1 MVLLCG
7 VGDKEDALVEEEK
20 PRKTNSSWPRVASLA
35 ECSPGVT
42 LLALINSSSSSFLRE
57 LGLAHT
63 VSPPNSRWRRLGFL
77 YMLLSISTI
86 TRVNSEI
93 DRRCAPVLCTQRVHG
108 RALDSLDTTILS
120 LHGIVCSSFF

>member
-77 YMLLSISTI
+77 YLLLSGSTI
-86 TRVNSEI
+86 TRSATCNVASPLSFFLEKPP
-93 DRRCAPVLCTQRVHG
+93 DP
-108 RALDSLDTTILS
+108 LDTPEL
-120 LHGIVCSSFF
+120 